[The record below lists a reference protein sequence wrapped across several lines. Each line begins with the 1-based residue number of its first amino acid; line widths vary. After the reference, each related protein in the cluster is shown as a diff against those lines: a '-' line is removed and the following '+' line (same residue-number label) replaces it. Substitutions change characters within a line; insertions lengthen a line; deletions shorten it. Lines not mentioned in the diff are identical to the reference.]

1 MAYGSTLAI
10 MNNPK
15 YNAQMKKMTMLMTSK
30 PGELAKLTQGLS
42 HEGQKHSAAEE
53 DKEQL
58 IIKQLDRCLKERKP
72 VSSFNGNYTIEKMTE
87 TAIQDNMANLIM
99 WNNGD
104 FRKGTKDGCFRMES
118 RNMFQTVGT
127 GIRWVADREGNEHLQ
142 HVETKQAA
150 IILTKNMGTIN
161 EFGFTRKTSYPNI
174 MTEEAQPTGINLA
187 KYIEKTDVYKTATPE
202 EQEWMKKVTEL
213 PKQNLACKTIKQTA
227 LKQKDDEASKDKT
240 DEKPDRKNDKQS
252 EGKGN
257 KHNGKHGHK
266 KYGNKPYRN
275 NDRRIPDNVKKQYL
289 DIMRNNIGEADRM
302 VEM

>member
-10 MNNPK
+10 MNNPR
-15 YNAQMKKMTMLMTSK
+15 YNAQMQKMTMLMASK

-42 HEGQKHSAAEE
+42 HEGQKHAVAEE
-53 DKEQL
+53 DPEQL
-58 IIKQLDRCLKERKP
+58 IVKQLDRALKERKP
-72 VSSFNGNYTIEKMTE
+72 VSSFNGRYSIEKMTE

-104 FRKGTKDGCFRMES
+104 LRKGTKDGCFRMES

-127 GIRWVADREGNEHLQ
+127 GIRWVADRDGNEHLQ

-174 MTEEAQPTGINLA
+174 MTDEAQPTGINLA
-187 KYIEKTDVYKTATPE
+187 RYIEKTDVYKTATPE

-213 PKQNLACKTIKQTA
+213 PKTNLACKAIKQND
-227 LKQKDDEASKDKT
+227 LKQRDEETKKDTPQESTDKDQKGG
-240 DEKPDRKNDKQS
+240 KKS
-252 EGKGN
+252 GKGYN
-257 KHNGKHGHK
+257 KHGHG
-266 KYGNKPYRN
+266 KYNKSYKN
-275 NDRRIPDNVKKQYL
+275 NDRRIPDSIKKKYL
-289 DIMRNNIGEADRM
+289 DMAQQSVGDVDRM
-302 VEM
+302 VEL